1 MMFIIGML
9 FIFFSI
15 MLMYH
20 YFSQTEWR
28 IPLLE
33 LSSEIEGGFLKK
45 NRPGARFRGVSVSI
59 FLLFLFM
66 FGSVLVLR
74 TPFLKSYYNIAL
86 IVLGIVLFWFLKG
99 AYELF
104 KASYSKKVRLLNYL
118 YSPYLLV
125 WRRDFLK
132 EYNDYEIITAILKVC
147 DIQDSHLLKEGLDL
161 KSFLIELHKKTMPND
176 NQERYLKN
184 LEDNFSQSK
193 KIWRQF

>member
-184 LEDNFSQSK
+184 LEDNFSQ
-193 KIWRQF
+193 